1 MHVSLILFAN
11 IMGAQ
16 HCKHHHHR
24 PDKHVSR
31 AIEEASALQTA
42 EFAVQRCAELEVY
55 LNQLARH
62 PIVGKSSCLRL
73 FLALQDDMGT
83 AWPEVSSNALTRLG
97 AVSLDTT
104 PHKLPWDNPQDMMED
119 NAELLAL
126 ASSEGLRMGA
136 VTQAVPKLEGAITL
150 LREYGEAA
158 GLVGMELGKL
168 SKHVEAASDR
178 DLGLPIE
185 LLSGGLLRSSRRQK
199 RLATELA
206 ASMNSF
212 VMQYKLCRY
221 EKLAFT
227 DRRAALLKRAKDRGK
242 ADMRAQQ
249 LLIQQRSQVY
259 NSHVERDATVS
270 DDLAVDAVTQCEN
283 IGAILKSEVNRISFD
298 RRTEWS
304 KSMKV
309 ICSAMKEA
317 STEQVSVWEATRE
330 AFLQHFPQDK
340 VRIGPGNI

>member
-158 GLVGMELGKL
+158 GLVGMEANTLKLRPTEIWDCPLSSCPVACCEALAGK
-168 SKHVEAASDR
+168 R
-178 DLGLPIE
+178 GLP
-185 LLSGGLLRSSRRQK
+185 RNWPPR
-199 RLATELA
+199 
-206 ASMNSF
+206 
-212 VMQYKLCRY
+212 
-221 EKLAFT
+221 
-227 DRRAALLKRAKDRGK
+227 
-242 ADMRAQQ
+242 
-249 LLIQQRSQVY
+249 
-259 NSHVERDATVS
+259 
-270 DDLAVDAVTQCEN
+270 
-283 IGAILKSEVNRISFD
+283 
-298 RRTEWS
+298 
-304 KSMKV
+304 
-309 ICSAMKEA
+309 
-317 STEQVSVWEATRE
+317 
-330 AFLQHFPQDK
+330 
-340 VRIGPGNI
+340 